1 MTAVIVFATAPSW
14 YPLDSASDA
23 SAFGAILSAIV
34 LGITVQ
40 LAGHPGTDE
49 EAEHDPHRG
58 RGLTVAPFS
67 LALLLL
73 ATYLY
78 IVLAG
83 FAPAG
88 TTDDLT
94 ACRLDWTLA
103 GCGDSRARTAA
114 LASAIF
120 AVAGTVLALGALC
133 FIFTLV
139 CVIRDRAGS
148 PDAARGAGAFF
159 RWSIFVIVVI
169 LVSGYLNVFR
179 VVEEAGGAP
188 TAGYWYWTAVL
199 GLFALPHAA
208 NSTLARLRRDRSS
221 PTAAVRDWH
230 LHVAMGVVF
239 VLPAVACMLM
249 IAIGQKRAWSR
260 EDLAWAV
267 ASASLWFGIG
277 STAMTRVIPRPR
289 ERKDTD
295 GISERTGPPAHPP
308 SSAATPP

>member
-1 MTAVIVFATAPSW
+1 MLILLATAPSW

-40 LAGHPGTDE
+40 LAGHPGSAD
-49 EAEHDPHRG
+49 ALEHDPHRG

-83 FAPAG
+83 FAPVG
-88 TTDDLT
+88 TTDDTT
-94 ACRLDWTLA
+94 ACRSAEAIA
-103 GCGDSRARTAA
+103 GCGDSAVRTTA

-139 CVIRDRAGS
+139 CVIRDRGAS

-159 RWSIFVIVVI
+159 RWSIVVIVII

-179 VVEEAGGAP
+179 VVEEAGGGRTP
-188 TAGYWYWTAVL
+188 GCLYWVAVV
-199 GLFALPHAA
+199 GLFVVPHASV
-208 NSTLARLRRDRSS
+208 STLGRLRRSS
-221 PTAAVRDWH
+221 STPAVRDWH
-230 LHVAMGVVF
+230 LHVAMVVVF

-249 IAIGQKRAWSR
+249 VAIGQERAWSR
-260 EDLAWAV
+260 DDLGWTV
-267 ASASLWFGIG
+267 ACASLWFGAG
-277 STAMTRVIPRPR
+277 STAMMRGIPKPR
-289 ERKDTD
+289 E
-295 GISERTGPPAHPP
+295 
-308 SSAATPP
+308 